1 MAKATRIATVSEYSK
16 SDIIKQYGI
25 APAKI
30 DVVYNAAK
38 DIFQPISAA
47 EKVRIAHQYTQG
59 KPYLIYVGSIHP
71 RKNLKNMLLAFDQFK
86 KSTSSD
92 LKFLVVGAFG
102 WQNSDLHQIVDSMQ
116 YREDLI
122 FLGRQ
127 PLEALARLMAGSFA
141 LMYMSIFEGFGVPPI
156 EAMQCGV
163 PVITSDTS
171 SMPEICD
178 AAALLA
184 DPLDVGA
191 IARAITLLW
200 TNPIIYGNLIRKGVL
215 QAQKY
220 SWDRSASLL
229 WASCLKAIGSYPSA
243 TIM

>member
-1 MAKATRIATVSEYSK
+1 
-16 SDIIKQYGI
+16 
-25 APAKI
+25 
-30 DVVYNAAK
+30 
-38 DIFQPISAA
+38 
-47 EKVRIAHQYTQG
+47 
-59 KPYLIYVGSIHP
+59 
-71 RKNLKNMLLAFDQFK
+71 
-86 KSTSSD
+86 
-92 LKFLVVGAFG
+92 
-102 WQNSDLHQIVDSMQ
+102 
-116 YREDLI
+116 
-122 FLGRQ
+122 
-127 PLEALARLMAGSFA
+127 MAGSFA

-200 TNPIIYGNLIRKGVL
+200 TNPIIYGNLIRKGAL